1 MKRLDHHKP
10 AKKQPNTMQ
19 QVKPMLDL
27 VLVSPYSLDFQV
39 LNINMIELLY
49 TFRVSFYC
57 FVYIM

>member
-10 AKKQPNTMQ
+10 AKKKPNTTQ